1 MTVDLI
7 MTKDDVGI
15 YDFSLDEN
23 GDLAA
28 EDFFD
33 TSLLGSIFGER
44 RALPSEMPNARDRRG
59 WIGNEFEDFEAGSK
73 LWLFDQ
79 ARLTGTVLN
88 EMRSEAL
95 NAIQWLV
102 DDGWAVS
109 IEAQVLLNDDGGGV
123 ELTIFRANSEV
134 DKRFF
139 QLWENTG
146 VRN

>member
-33 TSLLGSIFGER
+33 TSLLGSILGER
-44 RALPSEMPNARDRRG
+44 RALPSEMPESSQRRG
-59 WIGNEFEDFEAGSK
+59 WIGNEFSDFEDGSK
-73 LWLFDQ
+73 LWLFYQ
-79 ARLTGTVLN
+79 ARLTRSILN
-88 EMRSEAL
+88 EMRTEAL
-95 NAIQWLV
+95 LAVQWLI

-109 IEAQVLLNDDGGGV
+109 IDAEVLLNSLGGGV
-123 ELTIFRANSEV
+123 ELTIFRSSSKV

-146 VRN
+146 V